1 MENESQCKNRNW
13 GWKISKMSMNYER
26 IRGKWKMYLRGDRRS
41 RLLDWKDTIL
51 WGLSDPELETRG
63 NLVFVS

>member
-1 MENESQCKNRNW
+1 
-13 GWKISKMSMNYER
+13 
-26 IRGKWKMYLRGDRRS
+26 MYLRGDRRS